1 MTNARKFVIIVT
13 QNKKADYTFYIGNK
27 KMSTINTT
35 KASQKAT
42 IEAHTNHM
50 EAPSFD
56 IKSPLNRLR
65 MMAAS
70 CFFGEPQYY
79 VDGGMKS
86 RAGKVNSGVSKSQM
100 DHLVDVLMGIVT
112 PQETDG
118 KTTVSVME
126 EAIDRALDVDVEGTL
141 KIAVALRNEDMIR
154 TTPQVILVRAANHK
168 NAKGTGLIRKYAKD
182 ITKRADEPS
191 VQMAYHIHTYGKTI
205 PNALKKAWKDVL
217 ESLSEFQLA
226 KYRME
231 SRRVKTIDVV
241 RMAHAHSDAIDKLVY
256 DKLKLDNNT
265 WESLISAKGSNKET
279 WTEAVDKMG
288 HMALLRNLRNLT
300 QNDVDKD
307 LFTQKLIDG
316 VEKGKQL
323 PFRYYNAYNMLK
335 QANAPLA
342 IQAAVEQCM
351 EVSVANLPR
360 FEGNVAALCDN
371 SGSAHGTLTSSAGTV
386 RVSTIANLTAVLTGM
401 VTEGN
406 ATVYPFGDRLKS
418 IKIDKSKGIFAQT
431 DAVEK
436 LAKTVG
442 GGTETGVWLFW
453 DNAIKNKQHLDHV
466 FVYSDMQA
474 GHGGLFT
481 NDSNAPTSKFAW
493 NNGRSYGRNTYVD
506 VPALI
511 AEYRKQV
518 NPNVQVYLVQVAG
531 YGDTI
536 VPEIY
541 DKTYILGG
549 WSSGILN
556 FAHKVSTLNP

>member
-1 MTNARKFVIIVT
+1 MT
-13 QNKKADYTFYIGNK
+13 
-27 KMSTINTT
+27 TINPAKITARAKAKAKAKT
-35 KASQKAT
+35 KVT
-42 IEAHTNHM
+42 VEAHTNQM
-50 EAPSFD
+50 GAPAFD
-56 IKSPLNRLR
+56 LASPLNRLR

-86 RAGKVNSGVSKSQM
+86 RSGKINSGITTTQM

-112 PQETDG
+112 PQETQG
-118 KTTVSVME
+118 KTTVTVME
-126 EAIDRALDVDVEGTL
+126 EAIDRALNADVEGTL
-141 KIAVALRNEDMIR
+141 KIAVALRNDDMIR

-168 NAKGTGLIRKYAKD
+168 NAKGTGLIRKYAKE
-182 ITKRADEPS
+182 ITQRADEPA
-191 VQMAYHIHTYGKTI
+191 VQMAYQIHTYGKSI
-205 PNALKKAWKDVL
+205 PNSLKKAWKDKL

-265 WESLISAKGSNKET
+265 WESLISDKGSNTET

-300 QNDVDKD
+300 QHNVDKD

-335 QANAPLA
+335 QASAPLA
-342 IQAAVEQCM
+342 VQAAVEQCM

-360 FEGNVAALCDN
+360 FKGNVAALCDN
-371 SGSAHGTLTSSAGTV
+371 SGSAHGTLTSSAGSV

-401 VTEGN
+401 VTDGE
-406 ATVYPFGDRLKS
+406 ATVYPFGDKLKS
-418 IKIDKSKGIFAQT
+418 VTIDSSKGIFAQV
-431 DAVEK
+431 DEVERV
-436 LAKTVG
+436 ARTVG

-453 DNAIKNKQHLDHV
+453 DKAIKNKEHLDHV

-481 NDSNAPTSKFAW
+481 TPGNAPTPEFTWKS
-493 NNGRSYGRNTYVD
+493 GGYSRGTYVD

-511 AEYRKQV
+511 AEYRKTV
-518 NPNVQVYLVQVAG
+518 NPDVQVYLVQVAG
-531 YGDTI
+531 YDGSM

-541 DKTYILGG
+541 DKTYIMGG
-549 WSSGILN
+549 WSDGILR
-556 FAHKVSTLNP
+556 FADKVSKLNP